1 MLSDHHGDVCPLAVT
16 NIEQG
21 SLLSVSGL
29 LHFPATWGL
38 WSRQQTKMDIQHST
52 AFSKGDRL
60 PYQAAWYSAT
70 WVTWTNTPNT
80 SHQKYFLYSP
90 STFHP
95 TVTHPGCTWP
105 LQDAREGVSFWAI
118 AVRQPQWLTCITK
131 WAPHTQVQRLRL
143 HVPSSAALR
152 HWRNSVGTFRAER
165 SLIFWN
171 SSFGLFSSYLRSASP
186 FIHSQFKRFR
196 NAQSLA
202 PH

>member
-52 AFSKGDRL
+52 AFSKGDRTSL
-60 PYQAAWYSAT
+60 PSSLIFS
-70 WVTWTNTPNT
+70 NL
-80 SHQKYFLYSP
+80 SHMNQHSKYFPSEVFFIFPFHISSHCYPSGMHLALTRCSRGSFFLSYSC
-90 STFHP
+90 STA
-95 TVTHPGCTWP
+95 T
-105 LQDAREGVSFWAI
+105 
-118 AVRQPQWLTCITK
+118 TCITK

>member
-1 MLSDHHGDVCPLAVT
+1 MIG
-16 NIEQG
+16 
-21 SLLSVSGL
+21 
-29 LHFPATWGL
+29 
-38 WSRQQTKMDIQHST
+38 
-52 AFSKGDRL
+52 L
-60 PYQAAWYSAT
+60 PYQAVWYSAP

-80 SHQKYFLYSP
+80 SHHKYFLYSPFTLYSP

-105 LQDAREGVSFWAI
+105 LQDAQEGVSFWAI
-118 AVRQPQWLTCITK
+118 AVPQPQWLTCITK
-131 WAPHTQVQRLRL
+131 WAPHTRVQRLRL
-143 HVPSSAALR
+143 HVPSRAALR
-152 HWRNSVGTFRAER
+152 HWRNSAGTFRAER

-171 SSFGLFSSYLRSASP
+171 SSFGLFCSYLRSASP